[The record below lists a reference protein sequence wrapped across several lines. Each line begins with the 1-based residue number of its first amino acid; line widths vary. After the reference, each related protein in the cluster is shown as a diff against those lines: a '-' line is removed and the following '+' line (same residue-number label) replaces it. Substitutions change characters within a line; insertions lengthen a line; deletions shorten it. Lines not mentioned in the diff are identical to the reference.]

1 MGHALCIEVRFMH
14 NVSQIACGRLTKI
27 LRVGPSW
34 ILWRLEQEDGPEY
47 QRLVEEVAI
56 PRTWCRLSPL
66 SRLCAALHFIPRGD
80 ALAAFDP
87 MRGQNVERTRND
99 PAPLL
104 MEAGRSPAEVRQYQ
118 LGLSWLQVM
127 TGARHYIP

>member
-1 MGHALCIEVRFMH
+1 MRIRAGHSLADNFTALDKDKDPIQTF
-14 NVSQIACGRLTKI
+14 
-27 LRVGPSW
+27 
-34 ILWRLEQEDGPEY
+34 
-47 QRLVEEVAI
+47 
-56 PRTWCRLSPL
+56 CRD
-66 SRLCAALHFIPRGD
+66 AN
-80 ALAAFDP
+80 ALAAFNP
-87 MRGQNVERTRND
+87 MSGQNVERTRND